1 LSNLQQFPFG
11 LAFDS
16 DQRSLP
22 ARRSSHMRVLAYIL
36 SLVVLLTMR
45 STGLIAQQNVQ
56 LSLKNTCDQQ
66 DKVTAYPNH
75 SSASVA
81 LRKYYF
87 TLLEK
92 GFIEARIDTITRGD
106 SLLATVVCG
115 PLFTIGKIT
124 WAADS
129 LLSRQVNEAPQK
141 AVRSFTTENIWA
153 GAEKKIVA
161 LENAGYPFANVRVEK
176 IEIHNQEANII
187 LRLENGPLVKLD
199 STIIK
204 SEQKLPE
211 KYIRNYLDLKKGEL
225 YNESKV
231 LLLQKKLKGI
241 PFLQSKRSPEVVFK
255 QDKADLYFYLEKKK
269 ANYFNGVLGIRPN
282 DQTGKI
288 NLTGDLEFKLVNT
301 LNTGEEMYFNW
312 RKLQAQTQDL
322 FIQTQLPYL
331 FNTPVG
337 IEALLKIYKRDS
349 TFTSI
354 KTGLGLVFNL
364 GGTDQ
369 LKAFVEKNKTDQLS
383 TFITAQPLANLNTTF
398 YGIKYKRERLDYR
411 YNPRKGLS
419 VQLEAATGRRNISGA
434 NVGSEV
440 LATVAQTK
448 NLFRTEAKIDYYIPV
463 LKRHCVYIGAQ
474 GNSIL
479 APSIFDNEMSRYGGL
494 RTLRGVDEES
504 IYASSYATFTLE
516 YRILFEENSAVY
528 LFADQGWY
536 EKKGVTNFVS
546 DTPLGFGAG
555 VNFETKSGIFTFNYA
570 LGQQFDNPMLVRN
583 AKISFGFR
591 NIF

>member
-1 LSNLQQFPFG
+1 
-11 LAFDS
+11 
-16 DQRSLP
+16 
-22 ARRSSHMRVLAYIL
+22 MRVLAYIL
-36 SLVVLLTMR
+36 CLFALLTLR
-45 STGLIAQQNVQ
+45 STGLSAQQNVQ

-66 DKVTAYPNH
+66 NKVTAYPNYPA
-75 SSASVA
+75 ASVA

-92 GFIEARIDTITRGD
+92 GFIEARIDTITHGD

-115 PLFTIGKIT
+115 PMFTIGKIT
-124 WAADS
+124 WTADS
-129 LLSRQVNEAPQK
+129 VLNRQVNEAPQK
-141 AVRSFTTENIWA
+141 ATRGFTTENIWS

-176 IEIHNQEANII
+176 IDIQNQQANII
-187 LRLENGPLVKLD
+187 LHLENGPLVKLD

-369 LKAFVEKNKTDQLS
+369 LKAFIEKNKTDQLS

-434 NVGSEV
+434 NVGSEI

-448 NLFRTEAKIDYYIPV
+448 NLFRTEAKVDYYIPV

-504 IYASSYATFTLE
+504 IYSSSYATLTLE

-536 EKKGVTNFVS
+536 EKKGVTNFIA

-570 LGQQFDNPMLVRN
+570 LGQQFDNPILVRN

>member
-1 LSNLQQFPFG
+1 
-11 LAFDS
+11 
-16 DQRSLP
+16 
-22 ARRSSHMRVLAYIL
+22 MRVLANIL
-36 SLVVLLTMR
+36 CVIALLALKSM
-45 STGLIAQQNVQ
+45 GLNAQQNVH

-66 DKVTAYPNH
+66 DKVATYAN
-75 SSASVA
+75 SSAALTA
-81 LRKYYF
+81 LRKYHF
-87 TLLEK
+87 SLLEK
-92 GFIEARIDTITRGD
+92 GYIESHIDTLTHGD
-106 SLLATVVCG
+106 SLLATIICG
-115 PLFTIGKIT
+115 PLYTLGQIT
-124 WAADS
+124 WRVDS
-129 LLSRQVNEAPQK
+129 VESRQLNEAPQK
-141 AVRSFTTENIWA
+141 AVMNLTTENIWA
-153 GAEKKIVA
+153 GAEKKITA
-161 LENAGYPFANVRVEK
+161 LENIGYPFANVRVEK
-176 IEIHNQEANII
+176 IEFENDRANII
-187 LRLENGPLVKLD
+187 LHLENGPLVKMD
-199 STIIK
+199 STIIQ

-255 QDKADLYFYLEKKK
+255 QNKADLYFYLEKKK

-369 LKAFVEKNKTDQLS
+369 LKAFLEKNKTDQLS

-434 NVGSEV
+434 NVGSEI

-448 NLFRTEAKIDYYIPV
+448 NLFRTEAKVDYYIPV

-504 IYASSYATFTLE
+504 IYSSSYATLTLE

-536 EKKGVTNFVS
+536 EKKGVTNFTT

-570 LGQQFDNPMLVRN
+570 LGQQFDNPLLVRN

-591 NIF
+591 NVF

>member
-1 LSNLQQFPFG
+1 
-11 LAFDS
+11 
-16 DQRSLP
+16 
-22 ARRSSHMRVLAYIL
+22 MRVLAHIL
-36 SLVVLLTMR
+36 FLIAIFV
-45 STGLIAQQNVQ
+45 TGAPGLRAQQNCQ
-56 LSLKNTCDQQ
+56 LALKNTCDKQ
-66 DKVTAYPNH
+66 DKVTAYPNP
-75 SSASVA
+75 SLAATA

-87 TLLEK
+87 SLLEK
-92 GFIEARIDTITRGD
+92 GYIEARIDTVTRGD

-115 PLFTIGKIT
+115 PLYTIGKIT
-124 WAADS
+124 WKADS
-129 LLSRQVNEAPQK
+129 LLSRQINEAPQK
-141 AVRSFTTENIWA
+141 ATKNFTSENIWG

-161 LENAGYPFANVRVEK
+161 LENAGYPFAHVKVEK
-176 IEIHNQEANII
+176 IDIENQQANII

-199 STIIK
+199 STVIK
-204 SEQKLPE
+204 SELKLPE

-225 YNESKV
+225 YNESKI
-231 LLLQKKLKGI
+231 LLLPKKLKGI
-241 PFLQSKRSPEVVFK
+241 PFIQAKRNPEVVFK
-255 QDKADLYFYLEKKK
+255 QGKADLYFYLEKKK

-282 DQTGKI
+282 DQTGKV

-322 FIQTQLPYL
+322 FIQTQFPYV

-369 LKAFVEKNKTDQLS
+369 LKAFIEKNKTDQLS

-504 IYASSYATFTLE
+504 IYASSYATLTLE

-536 EKKGVTNFVS
+536 EKKGVTNFTT

-570 LGQQFDNPMLVRN
+570 LGQQFDNPLLVRN